1 MKFRKRKSLEDVDV
15 DMTPMLDIV
24 FIMLIF
30 FIVSAVFL
38 DETGLSITEPPDSS
52 TNEPS
57 LPSILV
63 QIDEQDE
70 TYIDGTRVQLASVP
84 ARVQALRAHEPSAIV
99 SVTAN
104 AAASV
109 DTVIFLKDQLDAAA
123 VPVSIRVDR

>member
-1 MKFRKRKSLEDVDV
+1 MKFRKRKHLDDVDV

-30 FIVSAVFL
+30 FIVTAVFL
-38 DETGLSITEPPDSS
+38 DETGLSITQPPDTSPNS
-52 TNEPS
+52 PT

-63 QIDEQDE
+63 QIDEQDQ
-70 TYIDGTRVQLASVP
+70 TFIDGTRVQLASIP
-84 ARVQALRAHEPSAIV
+84 ARVQALRAHEPGAVV

-109 DTVIFLKDQLDAAA
+109 DTVVFLKDQFDAVS
-123 VPVSIRVDR
+123 VPVSIKVER